1 MADITLMLFIDTVE
15 FINYYVIIPLT
26 VVTFAM
32 LVYFVIFIRKNDPDI
47 IKSKLFLRFDEFRS
61 AFTLLAVA
69 AFVLIFHVLLIYI
82 GNFFDM
88 TTMVSMLL
96 FMSNIQQILGL
107 ILTVLLLLF
116 AYRMFRVVK

>member
-15 FINYYVIIPLT
+15 FINNYIIIPLT

-47 IKSKLFLRFDEFRS
+47 IKSKLFLRFDEFKS
-61 AFTLLAVA
+61 AFTILAVA
-69 AFVLIFHVLLIYI
+69 AFVLIFHMLLIYI

-88 TTMVSMLL
+88 TTMVSLLL